1 MSVLMTNHFT
11 GKYIK
16 RGGILRPISSAVSKQ
31 QELFA
36 SNLPE
41 GSIIECFY
49 ELQHDDGTLPQL
61 AKLHVL
67 IRQLAS
73 HIGETVENMKLLV
86 KDRAGLC
93 IAREVAGKEYFLAKS
108 FGECSKEELSLAIQA
123 AIEIGEEVNFLIQ

>member
-1 MSVLMTNHFT
+1 MTHYYT

-16 RGGILRPISSAVSKQ
+16 RDGLLRPLSAAASKQ
-31 QELFA
+31 EELFV

-41 GSIIECFY
+41 GSIVEAFF

-61 AKLHVL
+61 AKLHVM
-67 IRQLAS
+67 IRQLAG

-108 FGECSKEELSLAIQA
+108 FGECSKDELSLAIQA
-123 AIEIGEEVNFLIQ
+123 ALEIGEEVNFLLY